1 MESTDHELNKTNKVW
16 LQPKSK
22 TIWQQQVLSRQSF
35 DHAQLCVVKVKIAK
49 LFHLRADHST
59 YGLRTRL
66 WLLQELK
73 QICYLKHYITMLSE
87 RGFVNKTK

>member
-1 MESTDHELNKTNKVW
+1 MESTDHELNKTKKVW

-66 WLLQELK
+66 WLLLRHGQN
-73 QICYLKHYITMLSE
+73 H
-87 RGFVNKTK
+87 VNYFSNIGLINHFLLD